1 MKKLLFVDETHKVLK
16 ESFEKLG
23 FQCDLKPDILKMDAP
38 LDDYLG
44 IIVRSK
50 KITRTVLL
58 RAKNL
63 KFVGRVGAGMENID
77 LDFAEKRE
85 VKCFNAPEGSRD
97 AVGEHTVSLL
107 LAVMN
112 KIVSADAEVR
122 TGIWN
127 RNGNWGR
134 EVKGKTI
141 GIIGY
146 GNMGSSFAEKISG
159 FGATVI
165 AYDKYKFDYSSAFV
179 TETDLKTVFEQS
191 DILSLHV
198 PITEETRFM
207 VDDIF
212 LQHFRKP
219 IFLLNTARGEVLKTT
234 DLVKHLKSGK
244 VLGAGLD
251 VLEYEKHAF
260 EKLENLPEDFNY
272 LSQAKNVVLSPHVAG
287 WTDESYRKLAEVLFG
302 KIKNAID
309 LTHL

>member
-1 MKKLLFVDETHKVLK
+1 MKKILFVDETHPLLK
-16 ESFEKLG
+16 ESFEELG
-23 FQCDLKPDILKMDAP
+23 FICDFKPELLTSEADLAA
-38 LDDYLG
+38 YLG

-50 KITRTVLL
+50 KITKPVLQ
-58 RAKNL
+58 RASNL

-77 LDFAEKRE
+77 LDFAEGKGIQ
-85 VKCFNAPEGSRD
+85 CFNAPEGSRD

-107 LAVMN
+107 LALMN

-122 TGIWN
+122 KGIWN
-127 RNGNWGR
+127 RNGNWGI

-159 FGATVI
+159 FGANVI
-165 AYDKYKFDYSSAFV
+165 AYDKYKFNYSDRFV
-179 TETDLKTVFEQS
+179 QETTLEDFFEQS

-198 PITEETRFM
+198 PITDETRFM
-207 VDDIF
+207 VDDEFINRF
-212 LQHFRKP
+212 KKNFV
-219 IFLLNTARGEVLKTT
+219 LLNTARGEVLKTI
-234 DLVKHLKSGK
+234 DLVKNLKSGK
-244 VLGAGLD
+244 VIAAGLD

-272 LSQAKNVVLSPHVAG
+272 LAQAKNVVMSPHVAG

-302 KIKNAID
+302 KIKKG
-309 LTHL
+309 L